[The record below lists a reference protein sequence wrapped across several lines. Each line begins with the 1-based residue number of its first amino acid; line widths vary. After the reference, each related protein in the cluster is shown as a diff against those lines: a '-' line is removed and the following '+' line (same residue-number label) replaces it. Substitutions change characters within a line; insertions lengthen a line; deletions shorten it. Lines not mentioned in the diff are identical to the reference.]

1 MGVHRDTGPV
11 KTRPS
16 PKALLLVVLLV
27 VVINL
32 PLGHS
37 RFTSWRV
44 ARSGV
49 DVTATVTNNR
59 VLPPKDDPE
68 YFLEFVYPGDDP
80 EDPRVD
86 KWTAEV
92 DRATYERAVAEKKI
106 GVRVLDGTP
115 AAYTVDG
122 QVTHRLGLVI
132 TLVADV
138 ALLLMLLLL
147 WRFRAKLRPRLEAVA
162 MADVERCK
170 PGAALEKTEDGLYLI
185 SGEVSA
191 IHDDEIVLDLG
202 DRQVRVVLDGHANPV
217 GYQQPARVRARL
229 IG

>member
-1 MGVHRDTGPV
+1 V
-11 KTRPS
+11 KTRPR
-16 PKALLLVVLLV
+16 PKALLLVLLLV

-32 PLGHS
+32 PVGHS

-49 DVTATVTNNR
+49 DVTATVTADR

-68 YFLEFVYPGDDP
+68 YFLEFVYSRDIDP
-80 EDPRVD
+80 DQRP
-86 KWTAEV
+86 WTAEV
-92 DRATYERAVAEKKI
+92 DRPTYERAVADDAV
-106 GVRVLDGTP
+106 GVRVLPGHP

-122 QVTHRLGLVI
+122 QVTHRLGLVV

-147 WRFRAKLRPRLEAVA
+147 WRFRTRLRPRLEAIA
-162 MADVERCK
+162 LADVERCK
-170 PGAALEKTEDGLYLI
+170 PGASLEKLEEGVYLI
-185 SGEVSA
+185 SGEVSGIA
-191 IHDDEIVLDLG
+191 DDEILLELG
-202 DRQVRVVLDGHANPV
+202 DRQVRIVLDGHANPV